1 MRPRVQIPGPRP
13 NSEFKVLRAPVFK
26 VIGLLSPVV
35 VEPMA
40 STRMPARA
48 GILGG
53 KCPLEVGQVV
63 ALVLQHPFHR
73 LAQ

>member
-1 MRPRVQIPGPRP
+1 
-13 NSEFKVLRAPVFK
+13 
-26 VIGLLSPVV
+26 VIGLLSSVV
-35 VEPMA
+35 VEPTT

-48 GILGG
+48 GISGG

-63 ALVLQHPFHR
+63 ALVLQHLRHR